1 MTTHTPRPVA
11 RVFTAAQTQEG
22 AGFTVNR
29 PFPTRMLMDFDP
41 FLMLDE
47 MGPMQ
52 VAPGQAKG
60 APDHPHRGFETVTYL
75 LSGEMEHR
83 DSQGHQGKLTPGDV
97 QWMTAGAGVIHSE
110 MPSDAFQQAGGT
122 MHGFQLWVNLPRID
136 KMMAPRYQELPAA
149 SIPTGESPDGK
160 VWVRVIAGEAL
171 GTQAA
176 IETRTPI
183 LYQHFKL
190 QPGAVLDHAV
200 PADFNVFAYVVS
212 GEGRFG
218 AEASVAAAHQTV
230 IFGANGDG
238 IAVRNDGTDEL
249 SFLLIGGKPLGEPV
263 ARYGPFVMNTESEIR
278 QAILDFQAGRMG
290 KIPATSSATASASKP
305 GA

>member
-1 MTTHTPRPVA
+1 MSTTYARPVA

-22 AGFTVNR
+22 AGFHVNR

-41 FLMLDE
+41 FLLLDE

-52 VAPGQAKG
+52 VAPGDAKG

-75 LSGEMEHR
+75 LAGEMEHR
-83 DSQGHQGKLTPGDV
+83 DSQGHAGKLTPGDV

-110 MPSDAFQQAGGT
+110 MPSKAFQARGGE
-122 MHGFQLWVNLPRID
+122 MHGFQLWVNLPSAD
-136 KMMAPRYQELPAA
+136 KMMTPRYQELPAA
-149 SIPTGESPDGK
+149 GIPMAATEDGK
-160 VWVRVIAGEAL
+160 VSVRVIAGEAL
-171 GTQAA
+171 GTHAA

-183 LYQHFKL
+183 LYQHFTL
-190 QPGAVLDHAV
+190 QPQALLDHAV
-200 PADFNVFAYVVS
+200 PSDFNVFAYVID

-218 AEASVAAAHQTV
+218 PEATPAKAHQMV
-230 IFGANGDG
+230 VFGSDG
-238 IAVRNDGTDEL
+238 EGVTVRNDGDEPM
-249 SFLLIGGKPLGEPV
+249 SFLLIGGKPIGEPV

-290 KIPATSSATASASKP
+290 RIPAAGSNA
-305 GA
+305 